1 MRCLRPSIVI
11 VFFAAASCG
20 TSPSPGVERGGR
32 QATTKHFESRLA
44 LGTVPLYDGNAT
56 VRLLESGSRIIVE
69 LELKW
74 GGWSVDGSDLD
85 LDLDLDLDVWIMT
98 RDGQPLELL
107 ERPDDG
113 VLDFSGGAVTMTAY
127 ASYHFARTSDVA
139 DGLNVFVRSRQVRT
153 QVTTQFTVGR

>member
-1 MRCLRPSIVI
+1 MV
-11 VFFAAASCG
+11 
-20 TSPSPGVERGGR
+20 
-32 QATTKHFESRLA
+32 

-56 VRLLESGSRIIVE
+56 VRLLDSGSRIIVE

-74 GGWSVDGSDLD
+74 GGWSVDGS
-85 LDLDLDLDVWIMT
+85 DLDLDVWIMT

-113 VLDFSGGAVTMTAY
+113 VLDFSGGAVAMTAY

-139 DGLNVFVRSRQVRT
+139 DGLSVIVRSRQVRT
-153 QVTTQFTVGR
+153 LVTTQFTVGR